1 MSVPPV
7 LLLRDPVTYV
17 RRAMNDLDTLCLIN
31 SKQAHC
37 FEIDQANLVKV
48 ECDVR
53 TIIFDA
59 RFELVDVLPLHFGRS
74 VGSSSLVHQI
84 HFQSLR
90 SFFSW
95 PSTAPAQ
102 GKDIVICKLLI
113 RWALQAGSGPPFG
126 ICRAFGL
133 ESTRTAYSCALLSMF
148 GIE

>member
-7 LLLRDPVTYV
+7 LLLRDPVRYV
-17 RRAMNDLDTLCLIN
+17 RRAMNDLDTLCLII
-31 SKQAHC
+31 SKQTHC

-53 TIIFDA
+53 TIICDA

-90 SFFSW
+90 SFFFLTFHRSSAGQGHRHMQTIDSVG
-95 PSTAPAQ
+95 STS
-102 GKDIVICKLLI
+102 
-113 RWALQAGSGPPFG
+113 R
-126 ICRAFGL
+126 
-133 ESTRTAYSCALLSMF
+133 
-148 GIE
+148 

>member
-7 LLLRDPVTYV
+7 LLLRDPVTNG

-31 SKQAHC
+31 FKEAHC
-37 FEIDQANLVKV
+37 VEIDQANLVKV

-53 TIIFDA
+53 TAIFDA

-90 SFFSW
+90 SFFFLAFHRSSAW
-95 PSTAPAQ
+95 QAHRYMQTIDSVGSTS
-102 GKDIVICKLLI
+102 
-113 RWALQAGSGPPFG
+113 R
-126 ICRAFGL
+126 
-133 ESTRTAYSCALLSMF
+133 
-148 GIE
+148 

>member
-17 RRAMNDLDTLCLIN
+17 RRAMNDTLCLIN

-133 ESTRTAYSCALLSMF
+133 ESIRTAYSCALLSMF
-148 GIE
+148 GIQ